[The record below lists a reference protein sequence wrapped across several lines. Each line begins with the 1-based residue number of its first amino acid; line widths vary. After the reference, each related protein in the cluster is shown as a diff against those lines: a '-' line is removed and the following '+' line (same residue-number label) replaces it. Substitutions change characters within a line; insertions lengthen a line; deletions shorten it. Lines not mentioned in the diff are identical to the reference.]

1 MKKTNHADREPAMA
15 VQIKELDDAIEECI
29 QRFSNE
35 TTGTGVKVLIAEF
48 EELMLLKTKLLTQ
61 MVIADQQVKHICKR
75 YYHLSERDGKKLI
88 IKNDENKNR
97 QSTHIGCRIRNAD
110 RNSNIALGIT
120 VITFILIILASLD
133 EIISF
138 VDYVLS
144 YQH

>member
-15 VQIKELDDAIEECI
+15 VQIEELDDAIEECI

-75 YYHLSERDGKKLI
+75 FGYEPKPKMVFPEFRAKEVLLGDMYQNKVDENITAPPTKKDETIKSLFISAIAVVISIVALI
-88 IKNDENKNR
+88 IK
-97 QSTHIGCRIRNAD
+97 IFG
-110 RNSNIALGIT
+110 L
-120 VITFILIILASLD
+120 L
-133 EIISF
+133 
-138 VDYVLS
+138 
-144 YQH
+144 